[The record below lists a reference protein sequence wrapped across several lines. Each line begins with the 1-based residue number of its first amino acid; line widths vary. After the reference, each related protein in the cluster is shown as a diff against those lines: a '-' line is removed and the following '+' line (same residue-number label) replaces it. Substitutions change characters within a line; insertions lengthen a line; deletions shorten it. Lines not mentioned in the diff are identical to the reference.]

1 MRVHKPGANAKPR
14 PSAGD
19 VVALGNSAQH
29 RLERV
34 PPEGGEVKMNG
45 QSRSFVKQ
53 VQVDLVA
60 LGDVDLFNVVQ
71 QWIDGSH
78 SSEGAFDV
86 PEETRLALGYI
97 PALSDARL
105 PAHRHAGA
113 PGEDRDW
120 PAQWHAPTPQQLRAL
135 LTAMDVS
142 AFARHVITF
151 AYQWLHPTHPEWY
164 DGVTFNAHLANYLR
178 RMRDETA
185 SRGQR
190 AMQR

>member
-1 MRVHKPGANAKPR
+1 MKVHKPGVNAKPR

-19 VVALGNSAQH
+19 GGALDNSAQH
-29 RLERV
+29 RIERLM
-34 PPEGGEVKMNG
+34 PEGGEVKMNG

-60 LGDVDLFNVVQ
+60 LGDVDLCNVVH

-78 SSEGAFDV
+78 SSGGVFDV

-97 PALSDARL
+97 PALSAARP
-105 PAHRHAGA
+105 PAHRDSDA
-113 PGEDRDW
+113 PGAGSDW
-120 PAQWHAPTPQQLRAL
+120 PAQWQAPTPQQLRTL

-142 AFARHVITF
+142 AFARHVLTF

-185 SRGQR
+185 RRGRR
-190 AMQR
+190 AMQQ